1 METMAARPI
10 PAHVPPDMI
19 GNFSLFSSPG
29 LEPTP
34 NGDPQA
40 ASAVVHD
47 GPRIF
52 YSPVNTRD
60 GKGTWVITRAQDQR
74 RVRVVGRADS
84 PEYTVDSGVL
94 RRTSSSRRHGDP
106 DVALASGCDNGGA
119 GRAA

>member
-47 GPRIF
+47 GALKDRGMASFAGSLSKDEIEAIRA
-52 YSPVNTRD
+52 YVIKRANED
-60 GKGTWVITRAQDQR
+60 KALEAGKKIAR
-74 RVRVVGRADS
+74 R
-84 PEYTVDSGVL
+84 
-94 RRTSSSRRHGDP
+94 
-106 DVALASGCDNGGA
+106 
-119 GRAA
+119 